1 MPFQNCRRQPIA
13 ATPFNEPQGVSL
25 CASDTGTEDLVIELD
40 PESHFGPAF
49 PFCRGQR
56 AIASMGEAFGERV
69 SWQDEDLETRVAI
82 VTSKDTDKPVL
93 LVEMVDHEAERFFTC
108 VYRGFEAETLTWWR
122 WEHEADPAQYRE
134 HCIRVTEL
142 PDF

>member
-1 MPFQNCRRQPIA
+1 MPLQAINRQPLV
-13 ATPFNEPQGVSL
+13 ATPFNEPQGVSID
-25 CASDTGTEDLVIELD
+25 ASDTGTEDLVLELD
-40 PESHFGPAF
+40 PDSPFGPAF

-56 AIASMGEAFGERV
+56 AIASMGEAFGERI
-69 SWQDEDLETRVAI
+69 SWLDEDLETRVAVI
-82 VTSKDTDKPVL
+82 ASPDTGKPVL
-93 LVEMVDHEAERFFTC
+93 LVEMADHGAGSFFTC

-122 WEHEADPAQYRE
+122 WENEADPTQYRE